1 MRKIGFT
8 FAVILGI
15 AILVRYGFAQSADTQ
30 SQPSSSN
37 QLQFPKTASN
47 LLAEIADIDKLRILN
62 PLDLTADQLQQLTTI
77 IISAQVKYNQQLI
90 KLTVEPLEKIASQIH
105 QTKQQAL
112 TGAPIPK
119 EFDQQIKDMQS
130 KFEKERT
137 DLDNQTLASL
147 ADQIHSVVTDKQ
159 FKMMADQ
166 ARKVETNSKGTDQQ
180 YFNLFVREVFIRYPR
195 IVTLLEQMHT
205 AKLGAGQ

>member
-1 MRKIGFT
+1 MKKIGFIVLVT
-8 FAVILGI
+8 LGI
-15 AILVRYGFAQSADTQ
+15 AILVRAGFAQSAETQ
-30 SQPSSSN
+30 SQPSSAN
-37 QLQFPKTASN
+37 QFQLPKAAADLFT
-47 LLAEIADIDKLRILN
+47 EIADIDKLRILN
-62 PLDLTADQLQQLTTI
+62 PLGLTADEIQQLVTI
-77 IISAQVKYNQQLI
+77 IKSAQVKYNQ
-90 KLTVEPLEKIASQIH
+90 KLVKLAVDPLEKLATQIH

-119 EFDQQIKDMQS
+119 DFDQQIKDLQS

-137 DLDNQTLASL
+137 DLDNQTLTSL

-159 FKMMADQ
+159 FKMMVDQ
-166 ARKVETNSKGTDQQ
+166 ARKVEPNSKGTDQQ

-205 AKLGAGQ
+205 VKTGAGQ